1 MRLGID
7 FGTTR
12 TVVACSDRGNYPVI
26 GFHDESGDPIEWFPS
41 VVAER
46 EGELRFGFEALK
58 VATNPEWTT
67 LRSFKRL
74 LSAPH
79 SSPDFEIQVGST
91 RMPGVE
97 LLARFLGALKEAILT
112 GSNRPKNSSHDELV
126 AVVATPANAHGTQ
139 RFLTLDAFRRAGFDV
154 IALLNEPSAA
164 GFEYTHRY
172 RNTITAR
179 REHVIVY
186 DLGGGTFD
194 ASLVHMAGRK
204 HDAVVTGGLT
214 QLGGDDFDAV
224 LALLVLDTV
233 GLAPDALSSRAL
245 MWLTDQCR
253 EAKERL
259 NPNTR
264 RIVIDLEACLGDLAP
279 APEVT
284 IATADYYEACAP
296 LVEKTIEVMQPVIAR
311 AGTADGA
318 GPIGEDA
325 LAGIYV
331 VGGASSL
338 PVVSRVLRERF
349 GRRVHRSP
357 YPSAAI
363 AMGLAIAVDEEAGFQ
378 LSDRLSRHFGV
389 FREVDS
395 GRDVSFDPI
404 FSRDAK
410 IPAAGEAPEVFR
422 RVYRPAHNVGRFRFV
437 ECANLDPRG
446 VPHGEVTLFHD
457 VFFPFDARI
466 RAANDDLAGV
476 PVLRMSGH
484 GPLIQEE
491 YAITPHGIVQVT
503 ITDLDTGYQR
513 AFNVGA

>member
-12 TVVACSDRGNYPVI
+12 TVVACTDRGNYPVI
-26 GFHDESGDPIEWFPS
+26 GFHDETGDPIEWYPS
-41 VVAER
+41 VAAER
-46 EGELRFGFEALK
+46 QGELRFGFEALK
-58 VATNPEWTT
+58 VAGQPDWSI

-74 LSAPH
+74 LSTPH
-79 SSPDFEIQVGST
+79 SSPDFEVEIGST
-91 RMPGVE
+91 RIAGVE
-97 LLARFLGALKEAILT
+97 LLTRFLTSLKEAILT
-112 GSNRPKNSSHDELV
+112 SSNRPKSSAGDDQLI

-154 IALLNEPSAA
+154 TALLNEPSAA

-172 RNTITAR
+172 RNTITSR

-194 ASLVHMAGRK
+194 ASLVHMSGRR
-204 HDAVVTGGLT
+204 HDAIVTGGLT

-224 LALLVLDTV
+224 LALMVLDAV
-233 GLAPDALSSRAL
+233 DLSPDDLPRRGLAL
-245 MWLTDQCR
+245 LTDQCR

-264 RIVIDLEACLGDLAP
+264 RIVIDLEACFGDRTP

-296 LVEKTIEVMQPVIAR
+296 LVEKTIEVMQPVIGQ
-311 AGTADGA
+311 AGGV
-318 GPIGEDA
+318 GEDA
-325 LAGIYV
+325 VAGIYV

-363 AMGLAIAVDEEAGFQ
+363 AMGLAIAVDEEAGFE

-389 FREVDS
+389 FREGNS
-395 GRDVSFDPI
+395 GMDVTFDPI
-404 FSRDAK
+404 FSRSDRIPGSGDA
-410 IPAAGEAPEVFR
+410 PVVHR

-437 ECANLDPRG
+437 ECTSLDHAG
-446 VPHGEVTLFHD
+446 VPHGEITAFND

-466 RAANDDLAGV
+466 RDARADLAGV
-476 PVLRMSGH
+476 PVHRMVGQ

-491 YAITPHGIVQVT
+491 YAITRHGIVQVT

-513 AFNVGA
+513 AYHVGS